1 MKPSFTLLLLFIITF
16 AKAQNYYYPPNE
28 SDQWETMEL
37 DELGWCQENVD
48 SLIQFLDEKSSK
60 SFIILKEGKIVVEH
74 YFDSFT
80 QDSLWYWA
88 SCSKSLMAVL
98 VGLAQEDGVL
108 DIEDAA
114 SEYLGEGWTS
124 CEAEDEQQV
133 NIRHLISMASGFD
146 DSVEPAGSTNN
157 CFEPECY
164 ECLAEP
170 ETRWAYHN
178 SAYRITQDIL
188 ETTTGT
194 TKNLYTRNRLGNA
207 IGMDGFW
214 FNYIYFSKARDMAR
228 FGLFTLSEGS
238 WNGNQIMADQDY
250 YHAMISSSQ
259 DVNKSYGYLWWLNG
273 QESYMIPSL
282 QFQFDGPMM
291 PNAPSDLFAAL
302 GKNDQKIYVVPSLDM
317 VVVRQGDDAGDSP
330 LAVSSFDNQLWE
342 KIMEL
347 ECLTSTTEIDEKQIE
362 IYPNPVSNEL
372 IIQNLP
378 IGANIALFT
387 TEGKQVLGTNDDQ
400 LDLSFLARGIYVL
413 KITSLGGQ
421 KSFKIVKQ

>member
-1 MKPSFTLLLLFIITF
+1 MKPCFTLLLLFLITF
-16 AKAQNYYYPPNE
+16 VQAQNYYYPPNE

-48 SLIQFLDEKSSK
+48 SLIQFLDEKNSK
-60 SFIILKEGKIVVEH
+60 SFIILKEGKMVVEH

-98 VGLAQEDGVL
+98 LGLSQEDGVL
-108 DIEDAA
+108 NIEDVA
-114 SEYLGEGWTS
+114 SEYLGTEWTS
-124 CEAEDEQQV
+124 CETEDEQV
-133 NIRHLISMASGFD
+133 INIRHLISMASGFD
-146 DSVEPAGSTNN
+146 DAVEPAGSINN

-188 ETTTGT
+188 EMTTGM
-194 TKNLYTRNRLGNA
+194 TKNLYTRNRLGNP

-238 WNGNQIMADQDY
+238 WDGNQIIQDQSY
-250 YHAMISSSQ
+250 YNAMISSSQ
-259 DVNKSYGYLWWLNG
+259 DINQSYGYLWWLNG

-282 QFQFDGPMM
+282 QFQFNGPIM

-302 GKNDQKIYVVPSLDM
+302 GKNDQKIYIVPSLDM
-317 VVVRQGDDAGDSP
+317 VVVRQGNDAGGSP

-347 ECLTSTTEIDEKQIE
+347 GCLTNTTELEEKQIAVF
-362 IYPNPVSNEL
+362 PNPVSDVL
-372 IIQNLP
+372 FIQNLP
-378 IGANIALFT
+378 LGANVELFT
-387 TEGKQVLGTNDDQ
+387 TRGRQVLKTTDAQ
-400 LDLSFLARGIYVL
+400 LNLSSLSKGIYVL
-413 KITSLGGQ
+413 KVTSLGEQ